1 MDKKEAITV
10 HVKKRFKQR
19 FDIDC
24 NRFVRRAIIRAIQ
37 NHECEKISKTS
48 CARSV
53 YRVKV
58 GSQEMNVVYD
68 NRRKKIVTCLYIQD
82 EIKQKECRHDWVEI
96 SQATAVWLGIYHAG
110 LCYHVEICSF
120 CGKDQAYDS
129 SG

>member
-1 MDKKEAITV
+1 MNKDRAIV
-10 HVKKRFKQR
+10 IHVKKRFKQR

-37 NHECEKISKTS
+37 NHECEQVSKTS

-53 YRVKV
+53 YKVNV

-82 EIKQKECRHDWVEI
+82 ERKQKECQHDWVGI
-96 SQATAVWLGIYHAG
+96 SKETAEAIGIYHAG
-110 LCYHVEICSF
+110 TCYHVEVCKL